1 MDKIKGMQA
10 FVAAV
15 ETGSFAAAANK
26 LSLSPQRVAKAV
38 AQLEEGLSLSL
49 INRTTRR
56 QSPTEFGQLYYQRC
70 REILNQIE
78 TADAIA
84 WQMKNQPEGNIRIS
98 APVTFGNSSLV
109 DMIGNFLDNFPAIT
123 ITLELSDHLERGEDN
138 LSDVAFR
145 IGDILDPS
153 RIAKKLSPYQ
163 LIICASPAYLARHG
177 IPNTPGELVEHVC
190 LVYTMANDPTNNRW
204 LFSHGGQVFEQE
216 VSSRLR
222 INNSQ
227 GILAATLAG
236 RGIMVAPLVQV
247 KRYLTSGELL
257 CILENFNPPPR
268 PLHLL
273 YSQELNRRAKIQ
285 VFIDAA
291 TRWFSKPD

>member
-1 MDKIKGMQA
+1 MDKLKGMQA

-15 ETGSFAAAANK
+15 ETGSFAAAADR
-26 LSLSPQRVAKAV
+26 LSLSSQRVAKAV

-49 INRTTRR
+49 LNRTTRQ
-56 QSPTEFGQLYYQRC
+56 QSLTEFGQLYYQRC

-98 APVTFGNSSLV
+98 APTTFGNSSLV
-109 DMIGNFLDNFPAIT
+109 DMIGSFLDDFPAIT
-123 ITLELSDHLERGEDN
+123 IKLELSDHLERGEDN

-153 RIAKKLSPYQ
+153 RIAKKLPPYQ
-163 LIICASPAYLARHG
+163 LVTCASPAYLARHG
-177 IPNTPGELVEHVC
+177 IPNTPGELVSHAC
-190 LVYTMANDPTNNRW
+190 LIYTMANNPTNNTW
-204 LFSHGGQVFEQE
+204 LFSHGDQVFEQE
-216 VSSRLR
+216 VPSRLR

-227 GILAATLAG
+227 GLLTAALAG
-236 RGIMVAPLVQV
+236 RGIMLAPYVQV
-247 KRYLTSGELL
+247 KRYLATGELL
-257 CILENFNPPPR
+257 RILDDFSPPPR
-268 PLHLL
+268 PLHIL
-273 YSQELNRRAKIQ
+273 YSPELNRRAKIQ

-291 TRWFSKPD
+291 VRWFSMAD

>member
-1 MDKIKGMQA
+1 MDRLKGMQA

-15 ETGSFAAAANK
+15 ETGSFAAAADK

-38 AQLEEGLSLSL
+38 AQLEEELSLGL
-49 INRTTRR
+49 LNRTTRQ
-56 QSPTEFGQLYYQRC
+56 QSLTEFGQLYYQRC
-70 REILNQIE
+70 REILNQVE

-109 DMIGNFLDNFPAIT
+109 DMLGSFLDDFPAIT

-145 IGDILDPS
+145 IGDILDAG
-153 RIAKKLSPYQ
+153 RIAKQLSPYQ
-163 LIICASPAYLARHG
+163 LVTCASPAYLAKHG
-177 IPNTPGELVEHVC
+177 IPSTPAKLAEHAC

-204 LFSHGGQVFEQE
+204 LFTHGDQLFEQE
-216 VSSRLR
+216 VTSRLR
-222 INNSQ
+222 INDSQ
-227 GILAATLAG
+227 GLLAAALAG
-236 RGIMVAPLVQV
+236 RGIMIAPYVQV
-247 KRYLTSGELL
+247 KRYLMSGELL
-257 CILENFNPPPR
+257 SILEDFNPPPLQ
-268 PLHLL
+268 LHLL
-273 YSQELNRRAKIQ
+273 YPPELNRRAKIQ

-291 TRWFSKPD
+291 TRWFSTPD